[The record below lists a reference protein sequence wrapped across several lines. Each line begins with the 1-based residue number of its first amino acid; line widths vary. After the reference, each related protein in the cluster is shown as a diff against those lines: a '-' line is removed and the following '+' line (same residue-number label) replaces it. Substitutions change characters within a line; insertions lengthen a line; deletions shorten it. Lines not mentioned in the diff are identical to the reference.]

1 MELTVKLA
9 PFWHLFI
16 ENACTPFAFPSQNQT
31 KLQIAF
37 GSAASSSNVVL
48 EVRTFGFWLLGRGIF
63 SLVDYTSNLFDLAGI
78 RGNRISGE
86 GFLI

>member
-48 EVRTFGFWLLGRGIF
+48 EVRTFGF
-63 SLVDYTSNLFDLAGI
+63 
-78 RGNRISGE
+78 
-86 GFLI
+86 